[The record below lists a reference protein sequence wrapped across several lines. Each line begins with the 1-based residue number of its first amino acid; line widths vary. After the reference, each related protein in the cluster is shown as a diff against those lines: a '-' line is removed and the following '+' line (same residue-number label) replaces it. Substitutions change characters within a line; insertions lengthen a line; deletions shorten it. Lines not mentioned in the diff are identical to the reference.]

1 VHEDWE
7 EMAAYAAAT
16 DGMSEVVMGS
26 VNCGAFPDLCHGDKR
41 LALPRK
47 VSGSLPRRALVACR
61 ALPRKVSG
69 WVLSAAPVRQV
80 GKRRSKRGKS
90 GKPAGSL

>member
-47 VSGSLPRRALVACR
+47 VSG
-61 ALPRKVSG
+61 
-69 WVLSAAPVRQV
+69 WVLSAAPVRQM
-80 GKRRSKRGKS
+80 GKRRSKRGNS